1 MDTDSFIVCIKQKIF
16 IQTFQKILRRNLILQ
31 IINFED
37 HCLKE
42 RKKKVIALIKDE
54 LGGKVVTTFVGL
66 RPNMHSS
73 VTYEDCNDKNK

>member
-16 IQTFQKILRRNLILQ
+16 IQTFQKLLRRNLILQ

-42 RKKKVIALIKDE
+42 RKKK
-54 LGGKVVTTFVGL
+54 G
-66 RPNMHSS
+66 
-73 VTYEDCNDKNK
+73 DCVNKG